1 MGAWSQRV
9 GAPGAAWGGWGTVRA
24 GLAAEVGGAGRLGA
38 PGAGPGRSYSGIRSE
53 GPDKRRG
60 LGGVKGRDREL
71 QAPGLVCGAHRS
83 PWRRVSRLGECFCFH
98 LSVGVVYESLWVRGC
113 HVGVPWAGGVS
124 ARMQR
129 VRHPDCTP
137 VEWTTL
143 RVCVLQRVLGG
154 WGSAL
159 PAELPRGSSG
169 GSLQSACAQAVLFV
183 LPLLPDSFPS
193 PSLPIPRLERA
204 GSPPPLLG
212 ARPRPPPPF
221 LRHKV
226 YLQQKG
232 ARSRQ
237 PRGRKREPER
247 QREGRQAGRLA
258 GGHRAE
264 ERSAGI
270 QPVSGRAAMLRVAPG
285 EAGARPGSRL

>member
-1 MGAWSQRV
+1 MLC
-9 GAPGAAWGGWGTVRA
+9 T
-24 GLAAEVGGAGRLGA
+24 
-38 PGAGPGRSYSGIRSE
+38 
-53 GPDKRRG
+53 
-60 LGGVKGRDREL
+60 
-71 QAPGLVCGAHRS
+71 
-83 PWRRVSRLGECFCFH
+83 
-98 LSVGVVYESLWVRGC
+98 SLWVRGC

-129 VRHPDCTP
+129 VRHPDYTP
-137 VEWTTL
+137 AESTTL

-169 GSLQSACAQAVLFV
+169 GSLQSACAQAVLFL
-183 LPLLPDSFPS
+183 LPLLPDSLPS

-232 ARSRQ
+232 VRSRQ

-247 QREGRQAGRLA
+247 EREGRQAGRLA
-258 GGHRAE
+258 GGRAQSGGT
-264 ERSAGI
+264 ERWDPASTG
-270 QPVSGRAAMLRVAPG
+270 SGRDAPG
-285 EAGARPGSRL
+285 RTGRGGGWARESTLRREGSRGMEPMRPAGAET